1 MLFAP
6 WINKIESNSNAL
18 QCSSLT
24 WKNISI
30 VYGNIYP
37 AYKLVIFQDTVPLL
51 YLAILSSKMWLPW
64 KQVSISKFWNL
75 DRAFR
80 HGNDK
85 EKCSS
90 GCYCCCCQP
99 FLTTFLSF
107 WPALMCK
114 TFCPLL
120 TRKQLFFFFLE
131 DTFAWNKSLDCINL
145 PRTLVDVLTYHFCR
159 FRKINSSASFST
171 TKVIFS
177 SAMDVAWKEI
187 NCLRIFPEF
196 RMK

>member
-18 QCSSLT
+18 QCSFLT

-51 YLAILSSKMWLPW
+51 YLAILSSKMWWPW

-80 HGNDK
+80 HGNEK

-99 FLTTFLSF
+99 VFNDLPLFLACFNVQNFLSVAHQKTTFFLLS
-107 WPALMCK
+107 WGHICMEQI
-114 TFCPLL
+114 
-120 TRKQLFFFFLE
+120 TRL
-131 DTFAWNKSLDCINL
+131 
-145 PRTLVDVLTYHFCR
+145 H
-159 FRKINSSASFST
+159 
-171 TKVIFS
+171 
-177 SAMDVAWKEI
+177 
-187 NCLRIFPEF
+187 
-196 RMK
+196 